1 MFHLTDLPF
10 GNEGVFYKT
19 VTPMLSKV
27 VNELLDDFLIEV
39 RKVVKNRKQV
49 RFICHLTDRNI
60 IHLNVFCN
68 RDLFPFFKNCCA

>member
-27 VNELLDDFLIEV
+27 VNELLDDF
-39 RKVVKNRKQV
+39 
-49 RFICHLTDRNI
+49 FD
-60 IHLNVFCN
+60 
-68 RDLFPFFKNCCA
+68 